1 MSKWTNFLTPEE
13 IKETER
19 AFSKKNNSKTFG
31 ENKNKIHADEYDHD
45 FEEFSEKGEEDF
57 DCESYL
63 QMNSVNNKEEG
74 FLQNTSKTFVGDD
87 VSNTWSSFHS
97 KSDFQV
103 RYFVEIKFDLILLY
117 LLFFTKYVECGDS
130 CNCNLLDFPL
140 KN

>member
-19 AFSKKNNSKTFG
+19 AFRKKNNSQTVG
-31 ENKNKIHADEYDHD
+31 ENKNEIHAESDEYDHD
-45 FEEFSEKGEEDF
+45 FEEFSEKREDF

-74 FLQNTSKTFVGDD
+74 FLQNTSKTFAGED
-87 VSNTWSSFHS
+87 VSDTWSSFNS

-103 RYFVEIKFDLILLY
+103 RYFVEIKFDLI
-117 LLFFTKYVECGDS
+117 
-130 CNCNLLDFPL
+130 
-140 KN
+140 